1 MADRAKFAF
10 GSLASLDAA
19 LQSGRVDAFDLLC
32 LYDDGV
38 ARIGWVD
45 KNGTPVLIDV
55 PGDDVLVVD
64 ELPETG
70 KTGVIYI
77 VGEVVYIWSGSQF
90 IVISESTD
98 ITEIKNRVAT
108 LEELVAAFEEET
120 AGFEEEIASK
130 VDSAEADARYEPR
143 MYEIT
148 SKPVGTLV
156 DYFDKEVR
164 VMCPAGTQFTKQNVG
179 ATGNANMH
187 YMGFKAYAP
196 EGAVSF
202 KEDDKAVIE
211 DQTMYYFE
219 NNDFAGVDEFGRKY
233 SILWLALAS
242 YDEASD
248 TWSYFGAN
256 STVEKYI
263 GWYYSVEWYDA
274 EGVMIAS
281 DCIKINLSNEQCH
294 SAIEPYYIGSLTK
307 EMKNYTDEHITKAI
321 EAIVDIPVVE
331 F

>member
-98 ITEIKNRVAT
+98 ITEIKNRVAA
-108 LEELVAAFEEET
+108 LEELVTAFEEET

-179 ATGNANMH
+179 ATGDANKY

-242 YDEASD
+242 YDEASS
-248 TWSYFGAN
+248 TWSYYGAN

-281 DCIKINLSNEQCH
+281 DCIRINLSNEQCH

-321 EAIVDIPVVE
+321 AEIVDIPVVE